1 MPDAGDEPV
10 SFIGQP
16 TTEIRRS
23 IRDWIRLGQRIE
35 SRIEFRMF
43 LSAFTVT
50 PHLPGTRGTGP
61 TGMFQR
67 QEAFANNGLRDF
79 P

>member
-16 TTEIRRS
+16 TTDIRRS

-50 PHLPGTRGTGP
+50 PDLPGTGGTGP

-67 QEAFANNGLRDF
+67 REVFVDNGLGDF